1 MLTAAFT
8 LLMGCSGQVTG
19 PGSAGKTPGQPS
31 GTGAPSSASGG
42 TTTGSGTGN
51 GQTTAGAAGTGTG
64 STAVGGT
71 GSAGTGSTA
80 TTGDT
85 PPVTGTGTTTAPV
98 ACDTIVTSRRIRRLS
113 RREYSNVVT
122 DLLGAPAGQAVLT
135 ALPDDPLVQGFDNLD
150 DGFSQVTDSWQQT
163 VSDLAATL
171 SAQANPTVL
180 APCATAGGATACLQ
194 SFIKAFAKQAYGR
207 PMTDPE
213 FMRASAVAAMG
224 QDYATSV
231 RLAIE
236 LALQSPNLIY
246 VSELGDPNAPPTP
259 QQPVPLTSYEIASQ
273 LSFLLTASRPD
284 ATLMKTTE
292 TTGLGSPTAI
302 QAEATRMLT
311 ADRATVEMT
320 RFIVGWMDMAP
331 INTAPKSPDVY
342 PTFTDA
348 IAAGMQQEFNQFVST
363 QLAKGMGTLA
373 SFMTGISTNIP
384 AALAPIYGSDL
395 VGGQLDPNK
404 RRGILSLPG
413 VLSYHASDV
422 SSNPVERG
430 LLVRRQLL
438 CQVTPPPPPAAAMTN
453 PIDSTDA
460 KTTTRQKFEAHEQDP
475 ACSGCHLS
483 FDPIGYGFEQMDGIG
498 RFRSM
503 ENGLQVDSSGS
514 LTRTDVDGAFVGPAQ
529 LSMKLAQSQMA
540 QTCMVNHFFSFAQT
554 RATTDA
560 DTCVIQTWAN
570 KFQAAGGHIKDLI
583 GSYVVDPNFVN
594 RKDDR

>member
-1 MLTAAFT
+1 MAAVA
-8 LLMGCSGQVTG
+8 LLLAGCSGQVTG
-19 PGSAGKTPGQPS
+19 TGGKSTGQ
-31 GTGAPSSASGG
+31 TSGG
-42 TTTGSGTGN
+42 NGATNTAPGGVGNGNGSGTGT
-51 GQTTAGAAGTGTG
+51 TTAVGGTGTG

-71 GSAGTGSTA
+71 GTGTTGSGTTGST
-80 TTGDT
+80 GGT
-85 PPVTGTGTTTAPV
+85 PPVTGGTGAV
-98 ACDTIVTSRRIRRLS
+98 AACDTIVTSRRIRRLS
-113 RREYSNVVT
+113 RREYANVVT

-135 ALPDDPLVQGFDNLD
+135 ALPDDPLVEGFDNLD

-180 APCATAGGATACLQ
+180 APCTTAGGSTACLQ

-213 FMRASAVAAMG
+213 FTRASAVAALG

-231 RLAIE
+231 RLGIE
-236 LALQSPNLIY
+236 LVLQSPNLIY
-246 VSELGDPNAPPTP
+246 VSELGDPSAPPTP
-259 QQPVPLTSYEIASQ
+259 QQPVPLTNYEIASQ
-273 LSFLLTASRPD
+273 LSFLLSGSRPD

-292 TTGLGSPTAI
+292 TTGLGSPAAI
-302 QAEATRMLT
+302 QTEATRMLG

-348 IAAGMQQEFNQFVST
+348 IAAGMQQEFDQFVST
-363 QLAKGMGTLA
+363 QLAKGMGTMA
-373 SFMTGISTNIP
+373 SFMNGVSTNIP

-395 VGGQLDPNK
+395 VGGQLDPTK

-460 KTTTRQKFEAHEQDP
+460 KTTTRQKFEVHEQDP

-503 ENGLQVDSSGS
+503 ENGLQVDSSGV
-514 LTRTDVDGAFVGPAQ
+514 LTRTDVDGNFVGPAQ

-570 KFQAAGGHIKDLI
+570 KFQAAGGHIKDLVM
-583 GSYVVDPNFVN
+583 SYVVDPNFVN